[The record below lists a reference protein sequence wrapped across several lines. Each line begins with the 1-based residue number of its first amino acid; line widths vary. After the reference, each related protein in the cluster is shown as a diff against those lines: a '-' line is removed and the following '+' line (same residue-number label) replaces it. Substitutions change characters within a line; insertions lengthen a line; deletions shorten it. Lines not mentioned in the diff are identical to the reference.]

1 MYYDF
6 HEGNVLAGNVQD
18 RTMHEC
24 ELKRWDASQLS
35 WKRILNITCSLVL
48 LFTTTALKFI
58 IDKSCHVVCSVLFNI
73 SYLYFY
79 FFFHFYNY
87 EAS

>member
-24 ELKRWDASQLS
+24 ELKRSDASQLS
-35 WKRILNITCSLVL
+35 WKRILNITCGLVL
-48 LFTTTALKFI
+48 LFTTALKFI
-58 IDKSCHVVCSVLFNI
+58 IDKSCHVHVVCYSTSSICI
-73 SYLYFY
+73 SI
-79 FFFHFYNY
+79 FFSFL
-87 EAS
+87 